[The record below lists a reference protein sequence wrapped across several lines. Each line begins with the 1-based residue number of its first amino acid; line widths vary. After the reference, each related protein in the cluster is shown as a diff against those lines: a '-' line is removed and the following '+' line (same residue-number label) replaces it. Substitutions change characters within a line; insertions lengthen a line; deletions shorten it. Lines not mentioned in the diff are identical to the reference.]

1 MSAHLCKQIQ
11 KSFQTRQTSP
21 EPLGTTTTTT
31 TYLPTYLRR
40 SPSPQPEKR
49 TSVDSDRSDSSA
61 HTVSSSIGLEA
72 FKENR
77 MWRWILSDDVTGS
90 WSMELIPPLLK
101 PRIGENISTSDT
113 SIGRTKRT
121 TDE

>member
-1 MSAHLCKQIQ
+1 MSPTYTMSAHLCKQIQ

-21 EPLGTTTTTT
+21 EPSTTT

-61 HTVSSSIGLEA
+61 HTVSSSSSSS
-72 FKENR
+72 
-77 MWRWILSDDVTGS
+77 WRWG
-90 WSMELIPPLLK
+90 
-101 PRIGENISTSDT
+101 
-113 SIGRTKRT
+113 GR
-121 TDE
+121 